1 MPRHRPGL
9 KHVMILQQTIF
20 VCRRFAQLPNS
31 DTKSPQHLRV
41 TRKRSSERQEADMM
55 FLWIAL
61 AVWLGAAVLLPV
73 YMLFKAMFRNGRRA
87 AARMEQAR
95 FARFARGY

>member
-1 MPRHRPGL
+1 
-9 KHVMILQQTIF
+9 MILQQTTF
-20 VCRRFAQLPNS
+20 VCRRFAKLPNS

-61 AVWLGAAVLLPV
+61 AVWLGAALLLPV
-73 YMLFKAMFRNGRRA
+73 YMLFKAMFRNGRRS

>member
-1 MPRHRPGL
+1 
-9 KHVMILQQTIF
+9 
-20 VCRRFAQLPNS
+20 
-31 DTKSPQHLRV
+31 
-41 TRKRSSERQEADMM
+41 MM

-61 AVWLGAAVLLPV
+61 AVWLGAALLLPV
-73 YMLFKAMFRNGRRA
+73 YMLFKAMFRNGRRS

>member
-1 MPRHRPGL
+1 MAW
-9 KHVMILQQTIF
+9 
-20 VCRRFAQLPNS
+20 FA
-31 DTKSPQHLRV
+31 DK
-41 TRKRSSERQEADMM
+41 KRSSERQEADMM

-61 AVWLGAAVLLPV
+61 AVWLGAALLLPV
-73 YMLFKAMFRNGRRA
+73 YMLFKAMFRRGRRT